1 MPPKKRPPGG
11 ASGYKP
17 KPLKKRINKQVKNSK
32 KPVKKKPK
40 KPVKATKPKN
50 EIQVHYP
57 PGKEYLYPKSHSKYK
72 PKKN

>member
-17 KPLKKRINKQVKNSK
+17 KPLKKKPK
-32 KPVKKKPK
+32 KPIKKKPK
-40 KPVKATKPKN
+40 KPVKATRPKN
-50 EIQVHYP
+50 EIQVYYP